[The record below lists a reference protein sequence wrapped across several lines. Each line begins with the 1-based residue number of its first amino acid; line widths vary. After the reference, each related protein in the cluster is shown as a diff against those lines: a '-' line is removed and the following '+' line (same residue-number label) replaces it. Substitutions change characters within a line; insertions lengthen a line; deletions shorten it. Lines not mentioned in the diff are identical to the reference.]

1 MNAPHEAPAAVAPAV
16 TLRLLCERLP
26 PGDRAPVFL
35 FDTGAMPAGLQGIEG
50 IVAPACG
57 KEDLRQLLLAGA
69 PRVYVGE
76 AALLDGDLVGTLAGE
91 FGAERI
97 GLYLPLRRMQVS
109 WSMDTVSNA
118 DFRVM
123 TPSVCEPCWEI
134 LKADGSRSG
143 THAGWWL
150 GAMMQRG
157 ASSAL
162 ICIDVVDDAD
172 LNILAGLTER
182 WGDRLWLA
190 PLGDPAPD
198 FAAWV
203 ELGGARRLAAPEAM
217 LQNDPYLAALG
228 NGPDS
233 GLPNEG
239 NG

>member
-1 MNAPHEAPAAVAPAV
+1 MNAPHETPAAVAPA
-16 TLRLLCERLP
+16 TLRLLCETLP
-26 PGDRAPVFL
+26 AQDCGPVFL
-35 FDTGAMPAGLQGIEG
+35 FDRNMIPANPNSIEG
-50 IVAPACG
+50 IVAPARG
-57 KEDLRQLLLAGA
+57 KDGLRQLLLAGA
-69 PRVYVGE
+69 PRIYVGE
-76 AALLDGDLVGTLAGE
+76 AALLDGELVGALAAE

-97 GLYLPLRRMQVS
+97 GLYLPMRRMRVD

-134 LKADGSRSG
+134 LRADGTRSG
-143 THAGWWL
+143 THAAWWL
-150 GAMMQRG
+150 GEMFGRG

-162 ICIDVVDDAD
+162 LRVDMTDDAD

-182 WGDRLWLA
+182 WGERLWLA
-190 PLGDPAPD
+190 SLADPAPD

-228 NGPDS
+228 NRPDS